1 VAPAEPV
8 TPEAAPDTAADVGP
22 TDDTPTAGTPTVP
35 GPAVD
40 APTVEQPAP
49 DAPTG
54 EAPTSE
60 TAAEAPTV
68 EQPVEPTTPMASA
81 PADPTTPIEPAA
93 VEPEPTA
100 VEAPSPTEPD
110 GAGSGGGTSS
120 TTRIA
125 IGVGLVAVV
134 AIILAV
140 VVLAGGD
147 SSGSSAKAKV
157 ADVLESQDHLTHKDA
172 TCVAD
177 HVVDALGASR
187 LDGVKDFNPATPPQD
202 LATDLPS
209 AVSDGV
215 VQCHVDTSKIPAGG
229 PLTSGTNTTSPLGV
243 ADPGEVGS
251 LRDLLANQYETGFH
265 LSKEKADCLA
275 KAMTDAISSGKVA
288 QGDAA
293 SSDFF
298 TAFLDACHVSLD
310 DLAPPGG

>member
-1 VAPAEPV
+1 MP
-8 TPEAAPDTAADVGP
+8 TWTA
-22 TDDTPTAGTPTVP
+22 
-35 GPAVD
+35 
-40 APTVEQPAP
+40 
-49 DAPTG
+49 
-54 EAPTSE
+54 
-60 TAAEAPTV
+60 
-68 EQPVEPTTPMASA
+68 PTTPMASA

-93 VEPEPTA
+93 VEPEPT
-100 VEAPSPTEPD
+100 VEASTVAASTAPPD
-110 GAGSGGGTSS
+110 GAGRGGRPSS

-125 IGVGLVAVV
+125 VGVGLVAVV

-187 LDGVKDFNPATPPQD
+187 LDHVKDFNPATPPKD
-202 LATDLPS
+202 LAADLPS

-229 PLTSGTNTTSPLGV
+229 PLTSGTDTTSPLGI
-243 ADPGEVGS
+243 ADPGDVGS

-265 LSKEKADCLA
+265 LSKEKATCLA
-275 KAMTDAISSGKVA
+275 KAMTDAIASGKVV